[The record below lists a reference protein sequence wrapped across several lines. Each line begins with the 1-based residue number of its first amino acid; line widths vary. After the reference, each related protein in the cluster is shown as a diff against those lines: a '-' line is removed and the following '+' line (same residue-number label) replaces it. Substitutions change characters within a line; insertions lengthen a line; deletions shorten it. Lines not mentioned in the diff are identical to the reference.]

1 MRKRNLSVLYYS
13 SGSFFHG
20 LSAQEPARKRAAVG
34 APFRFAFLFASDS
47 SWWQHRTGVVGKGL
61 KTFAR
66 DQKSIFVSTSRLTPR
81 LFAINLIS
89 VFSKRIVAELCQI
102 QRNRFG
108 RAIPN
113 VRYYPFLS
121 ECGGESRRPVATTN
135 REAREA
141 PQRVPAEGKN
151 DSKIRVL
158 IPFFLPDL
166 DVL

>member
-1 MRKRNLSVLYYS
+1 MYYS

-121 ECGGESRRPVATTN
+121 ECGGESPRQSRPQEPGPCQGRRAAQPAVTPSPPVFI
-135 REAREA
+135 
-141 PQRVPAEGKN
+141 
-151 DSKIRVL
+151 D
-158 IPFFLPDL
+158 FFDNEK
-166 DVL
+166 